1 MLLDGKDQARAEAA
15 RPQRSPC
22 ALGRTRSGGIAHPI
36 AWRLHTWMNVGVCC
50 AAAERSEERATR
62 PKLHVMGVYR
72 DGVKGSP
79 NMANASLTPCIP
91 YNEGK
96 GARPRVGLTIA
107 LISSSQILAILYDG
121 GKAAQEEPRLLGTVE
136 NQLGIREY
144 LESHGHEFIVSS
156 SKEGPESHFQQHLKD
171 AEVLI
176 TTPFH
181 PGYLTRDLIQKAP
194 HLKLCITAGVGSDHI
209 DLNAAVDHKIQ
220 VLEVSGSNVVSVAE
234 HVVMSILLLVRNF
247 VPAHEM
253 IERGDWQVSQIARH
267 AFDLENKVVGTIG
280 AGRIGYRVLQRL
292 VPFDCK
298 ELLYYDYA
306 PLPAAAAKAINV
318 RRVEDLKEFVSQCD
332 VVTVNCPLHEGTR
345 GLVNAE
351 LLQHFKKG
359 AWLVNT
365 ARGAICDKD
374 AVAAAL
380 TSGQLSGYAGDVWN
394 VQPAP
399 RDHVWRTMKNPLG
412 GGNGMVPHYSGT
424 TLDAQARYANGVRS
438 ILKNYFE
445 GTPQDPVNVIVGES
459 GYATKALTLVKD
471 KLRGWPGRAHLDMI
485 RVTLTRPFVT
495 VSFIISLT
503 QPSPSNA

>member
-1 MLLDGKDQARAEAA
+1 MELF
-15 RPQRSPC
+15 
-22 ALGRTRSGGIAHPI
+22 TRSSPNGLVQDIVMAALPNPAVPFLSVYAHSHQAPEDESHDSALYKDAGIRVASLKSM
-36 AWRLHTWMNVGVCC
+36 WRLPT
-50 AAAERSEERATR
+50 RRLFTPRALSTSHNFSYQSR
-62 PKLHVMGVYR
+62 
-72 DGVKGSP
+72 
-79 NMANASLTPCIP
+79 NM
-91 YNEGK
+91 K
-96 GARPRVGLTIA
+96 V
-107 LISSSQILAILYDG
+107 LAILYSG
-121 GKAAQEEPRLLGTVE
+121 GKAAQEEPRLLGTTE
-136 NQLGIREY
+136 NQLGIREW
-144 LESHGHEFIVSS
+144 LESQGHEFVVSD
-156 SKEGPESHFQQHLKD
+156 SKEGADSFFQKHIVD

-181 PGYLTRDLIQKAP
+181 PGYLTRDLVEKAKN
-194 HLKLCITAGVGSDHI
+194 LKLCITAGVGSDHI

-234 HVVMSILLLVRNF
+234 HVLMSILLLVRNF

-253 IERGDWQVSQIARH
+253 IERGDWQVSEVARN

-306 PLPAAAAKAINV
+306 PLPENAAKAVNA
-318 RRVEDLKEFVSQCD
+318 RRVADLKDFVSQCD

-351 LLQHFKKG
+351 LLKHFKKG

-365 ARGAICDKD
+365 ARGAICDAD

-380 TSGQLSGYAGDVWN
+380 KSGQLAGYSGDVWN

-399 RDHVWRTMKNPLG
+399 KDHVWRTMKNPLG

-424 TLDAQARYANGVRS
+424 TLDAQARYAAGTKS
-438 ILKNYFE
+438 ILDNYLSNK
-445 GTPQDPVNVIVGES
+445 PQEPQNIIVGLGKYE
-459 GYATKALTLVKD
+459 TKAYGQ
-471 KLRGWPGRAHLDMI
+471 R
-485 RVTLTRPFVT
+485 
-495 VSFIISLT
+495 
-503 QPSPSNA
+503 